1 VQEPASADSLGD
13 PDSGQEPPAAPR
25 VLPGQ
30 RLGAALEVLLC
41 SGFPTQILLIGIL
54 TGLGMP
60 MHAAPERL
68 SPVFVFALSLLDT
81 VLVVGLV
88 LFFISAHRE
97 SPREMFLDRRPIL
110 REALVGV
117 SVLPLLIMLVLLV
130 RALIYTFAP
139 QLHNVER
146 NPFEDM
152 MQTPVDAAAFGVVVM
167 VAGGVREE
175 IQRAFILRRFQQ
187 YLGGAVSG
195 IVIFSTLFGLGHI
208 EQGTDAAL
216 ATALLGATWGVVYF
230 LRSSI
235 VAPMVS
241 HAAFNLTQLLTYLTF
256 S

>member
-1 VQEPASADSLGD
+1 M
-13 PDSGQEPPAAPR
+13 
-25 VLPGQ
+25 LPGQ
-30 RLGAALEVLLC
+30 RVGAALEVLLC

-60 MHAAPERL
+60 MRAEPDRL
-68 SPVFVFALSLLDT
+68 SSVFVFALSLLDT

-97 SPREMFLDRRPIL
+97 SAREMFLDRRPIV
-110 REALVGV
+110 REVLVGLT
-117 SVLPLLIMLVLLV
+117 VLPALIMLVLLV
-130 RALIYTFAP
+130 RALVLTFAP

-152 MQTPVDAAAFGVVVM
+152 MQTPVEAAAFGVVVM

-187 YLGGAVSG
+187 YLGGAIPG
-195 IVIFSTLFGLGHI
+195 IVIFSMLFGLGHI
-208 EQGTDAAL
+208 EQGMDAAL
-216 ATALLGATWGVVYF
+216 ATALLGAAWGVLYF
-230 LRSSI
+230 VRRSI

-241 HAAFNLTQLLTYLTF
+241 HATFNLTQLLTYMTLT
-256 S
+256 